1 MATAD
6 QIARSSKVILDVVV
20 DGRRARLE
28 KGTVAYFLWRFFGS
42 QCPFVMELTGLLT
55 WSKTNQVTFDR
66 QVKNLHNTT
75 AFVAY
80 ASWVLGHYLNS
91 SVVGSTTA
99 KISAP
104 GSRTPVSQAPLFQEL
119 SWENYHGIDHL
130 PPELSTLL
138 HQQDELHRDSGM
150 DTPGNHEARL

>member
-1 MATAD
+1 M
-6 QIARSSKVILDVVV
+6 V
-20 DGRRARLE
+20 
-28 KGTVAYFLWRFFGS
+28 
-42 QCPFVMELTGLLT
+42 ELAVLHI
-55 WSKTNQVTFDR
+55 WSETNQVTFDG
-66 QVKNLHNTT
+66 QVKNLHNAT
-75 AFVAY
+75 AFVAD

-91 SVVGSTTA
+91 SVVASTTA

-119 SWENYHGIDHL
+119 SWENYHGVDHL

-150 DTPGNHEARL
+150 ATPGNHEARL